1 LKCSA
6 KKYPQIVVIMN
17 DKTLKVLAS
26 VGLALGG
33 ALGLAG
39 TFAPSASLRGLAWG
53 IDGAALVM
61 ASALLTVYFFRL
73 GQEVIAAGFIVFAVG
88 EGITMSGAAMD
99 LAASVP
105 SFGAGASLWSVALL
119 LISVPRTFPRLVRIL
134 GIVAAVLFAATSGQI
149 FAGVQLLPTSHPL
162 PFFAYPVFVATFVG
176 WIWALMRKM
185 LLNNAVDSAR
195 PTGTPTTEQP
205 QGPARPASRL

>member
-1 LKCSA
+1 
-6 KKYPQIVVIMN
+6 MN

-26 VGLALGG
+26 VGLGVGG

-61 ASALLTVYFFRL
+61 AGALLTVHFCKV
-73 GQEVIAAGFIVFAVG
+73 GQEIVAAGFLVFALG
-88 EGITMSGAAMD
+88 EGLIMSGAAMD

-119 LISVPRTFPRLVRIL
+119 LVSVPNTFPGVVRIL
-134 GIVAAVLFAATSGQI
+134 GIIAAALFAATFVQI
-149 FAGVQLLPTSHPL
+149 FVGIQVLPTSHPL
-162 PFFAYPVFVATFVG
+162 PFFAYPVFVATLVG
-176 WIWALMRKM
+176 WIVALMKK
-185 LLNNAVDSAR
+185 
-195 PTGTPTTEQP
+195 
-205 QGPARPASRL
+205 